1 MSGVSE
7 LNKQILDRIEN
18 VLNGKENYYR
28 GFVNFMNDSSVQT
41 RYYYLCHVCAFMEY
55 VNKEPNTLTFDDFNN
70 YMMKI
75 SYKEDGS
82 MMTSSYRINIYS
94 ALKKFNEYLCVSGK
108 LNKNTQFFM
117 RDIKRPKPKESK
129 ETIEKR
135 EKAFLTEREIQ
146 KCVDQIDSYMDSDQS
161 GWIFRDKAIIYTLL
175 TTGIRNSALRALDV
189 GDVDLK
195 NNTLTVTDKG
205 GKVKTYQMS
214 ENLACAI
221 DNWLIVRDVL
231 ADPEMY
237 EEGKYQETNALFITK
252 RRTRMSTVALNKVV
266 QKYASEIDGKH
277 ITPHKLRATYGTQ
290 LYNKTGDIYFVQQC
304 MGHSNPKTTEL
315 YVREKK
321 QNTKRASDIMDKLL

>member
-7 LNKQILDRIEN
+7 LNKQTLDRIEN

>member
-7 LNKQILDRIEN
+7 LNKQGLDRIEK

-41 RYYYLCHVCAFMEY
+41 RYYYLCHVCAFMEC
-55 VNKEPNTLTFDDFNN
+55 VNKEPSTLTFDDFNN

-117 RDIKRPKPKESK
+117 RDIKRPKQKESK

-135 EKAFLTEREIQ
+135 EKSFLTEREIQ

-205 GKVKTYQMS
+205 GKVKT
-214 ENLACAI
+214 
-221 DNWLIVRDVL
+221 
-231 ADPEMY
+231 
-237 EEGKYQETNALFITK
+237 
-252 RRTRMSTVALNKVV
+252 
-266 QKYASEIDGKH
+266 
-277 ITPHKLRATYGTQ
+277 
-290 LYNKTGDIYFVQQC
+290 
-304 MGHSNPKTTEL
+304 
-315 YVREKK
+315 
-321 QNTKRASDIMDKLL
+321 